1 MKNIPHILAI
11 FTSLALTGS
20 ALAQQK
26 VTFTPQWTP
35 QAQFAGYY
43 VAKELGFYEE
53 AGIDVEIVHPN
64 ATESAISRLRS
75 NASQFT
81 TLQLCQAMET
91 IDNGIPLVN
100 ILQTSMNN
108 GLVIVSRNDEN
119 PIKQKGIR
127 VGTWSVGFDQIAL
140 AMSLKEDLNYEWVRF
155 ATSINLFVAG
165 AIDATLAMSYN
176 EYYLLKQSGV
186 QFTENNVY
194 RFCDH
199 NYNVQE
205 DGVYMLRD
213 CYNKNKE
220 AAHSFAQASKRGW
233 EYCAEHPE
241 EALEIVMKY
250 VKMFNVATNRTM
262 QKLQLQEILRLQV
275 DRDSGERE
283 FRLRPDMV
291 KLASDLMLESQ
302 LLLNEVTYEQI
313 LAE

>member
-1 MKNIPHILAI
+1 MKHFPHLLA
-11 FTSLALTGS
+11 FLAGLALTGS
-20 ALAQQK
+20 AWAQQK
-26 VTFTPQWTP
+26 MTFTPQWTP

-43 VAKELGFYEE
+43 VALELGFYKD
-53 AGIDVEIVHPN
+53 AGIDLEIVHPN
-64 ATESAISRLRS
+64 ATESAIARLR
-75 NASQFT
+75 NNTSQFT

-91 IDNGIPLVN
+91 IDNGVPLVN

-108 GLVIVSRNDEN
+108 GLVIVSRKDEN

-140 AMSLKEDLNYEWVRF
+140 AMSLKEDLDYNWIRF
-155 ATSINLFVAG
+155 ASSINLFISG

-176 EYYLLKQSGV
+176 EFYLIKQSGF
-186 QFTENNVY
+186 QITENNVY

-213 CYNKNKE
+213 CYEKNKD
-220 AAHSFAQASKRGW
+220 AAHRFAEASKKGW
-233 EYCAEHPE
+233 IYCAEHPD
-241 EALEIVMKY
+241 EALDIVMKY
-250 VKMFNVATNRTM
+250 VKQYGVATNRTM

-291 KLASDLMLESQ
+291 KLASDLMMESQ
-302 LLLNEVTYEQI
+302 LLLEEVTYEHI
-313 LAE
+313 SAR

>member
-1 MKNIPHILAI
+1 MKHLPHLLA
-11 FTSLALTGS
+11 FLAGLALTGS
-20 ALAQQK
+20 AWAQQK
-26 VTFTPQWTP
+26 MTFTPQWTP

-43 VAKELGFYEE
+43 VALELGFYKD
-53 AGIDVEIVHPN
+53 AGIDLEIVHPN
-64 ATESAISRLRS
+64 ATESAIARLR
-75 NASQFT
+75 NNTSQFT

-91 IDNGIPLVN
+91 IDNGVPLVN

-108 GLVIVSRNDEN
+108 GLVIVSRKDEN

-140 AMSLKEDLNYEWVRF
+140 AMSLKEDLDYNWIRF
-155 ATSINLFVAG
+155 ASSINLFISG

-176 EYYLLKQSGV
+176 EFYLIKQSGF
-186 QFTENNVY
+186 QITENNVY

-213 CYNKNKE
+213 CYEKNKD
-220 AAHSFAQASKRGW
+220 AAHRFAEASKKGW
-233 EYCAEHPE
+233 IYCAEHPD
-241 EALEIVMKY
+241 EALDIVMKY
-250 VKMFNVATNRTM
+250 VKQYGVATNRTM

-291 KLASDLMLESQ
+291 KLASDLMMESQ
-302 LLLNEVTYEQI
+302 LLLEEVTYEHI
-313 LAE
+313 IAR

>member
-1 MKNIPHILAI
+1 MKHFPHLLA
-11 FTSLALTGS
+11 FLAGLVLTGS
-20 ALAQQK
+20 AWAQQK
-26 VTFTPQWTP
+26 MTFTPQWTP

-43 VAKELGFYEE
+43 VALELGFYKD

-64 ATESAISRLRS
+64 ATESAIARLR
-75 NASQFT
+75 NNTSQIT
-81 TLQLCQAMET
+81 TLQLCQAMEV
-91 IDNGIPLVN
+91 IDNGMPLVN

-108 GLVIVSRNDEN
+108 GLVIVSRKDEN

-140 AMSLKEDLNYEWVRF
+140 AMSLKEGLEYDWIRF
-155 ATSINLFVAG
+155 ASSINLFIAG

-176 EYYLLKQSGV
+176 EYYLIQQSGF

-213 CYNKNKE
+213 CYNKNKD
-220 AAHSFAQASKRGW
+220 AAHRFAEASKRGW
-233 EYCAEHPE
+233 EYCAEHPD
-241 EALEIVMKY
+241 EALDIVMKY
-250 VKMFNVATNRTM
+250 VKMYNVATNRTL
-262 QKLQLQEILRLQV
+262 QKLQLQEVLRLQV

-291 KLASDLMLESQ
+291 KLASELMMESQ
-302 LLLNEVTYEQI
+302 LLLDDVTYDQI
-313 LAE
+313 LAR

>member
-1 MKNIPHILAI
+1 MKYLPHILAV
-11 FTSLALTGS
+11 FASLAFTGS

-43 VAKELGFYEE
+43 VAMELGFYKE
-53 AGIDVEIVHPN
+53 AGIEVEIVHPN

-91 IDNGIPLVN
+91 IDNGVPLVN

-140 AMSLKEDLNYEWVRF
+140 AMCLKEDLNYQWIPF
-155 ATSINLFVAG
+155 ATTINLFVAG

-186 QFTENNVY
+186 KLTENNVY

-205 DGVYMLRD
+205 DGVYMLRE
-213 CYNKNKE
+213 CYNKNKD
-220 AAHSFAQASKRGW
+220 AAHRFAQASRKGW
-233 EYCAEHPE
+233 EYCAEHPD
-241 EALEIVMKY
+241 EALDIVMKY